1 MSKFEF
7 FQILIIVLSLP
18 VSFLFTK
25 FVIQLAKKIGFVNH
39 PNPIVETH
47 KNPTAYGGG
56 IAIGLTII
64 IYLIFQSINFEI
76 GFRFVLILLPVIT
89 IGLLDDI
96 FNFSPLVKLLAQ
108 IIASIPFLLFC
119 ISASIPLIFIF
130 LFLILMSQN
139 ALNLVD
145 VMDGLVAVISTIVF
159 ISMGILLFSVKG
171 LELYSALSFV
181 IALSSL
187 GFRFFNKTPARI
199 FLGETGSLLLGSL
212 FSFIVV
218 SVYLVDNIIAAFI
231 FLLGIIP
238 LFELFFLIIVRTKK
252 GIPFYRGSP
261 DHFSLRMLNNGSS
274 VKVINKSVIIFN
286 TVYSLAI
293 IVIGL
298 FAANFYTLIICI
310 CLVLIV
316 LTTGYYYFNSL
327 PARDIS
333 Q

>member
-1 MSKFEF
+1 MLKIDHITII
-7 FQILIIVLSLP
+7 QIILTLPVCTLLTKLTIIV
-18 VSFLFTK
+18 
-25 FVIQLAKKIGFVNH
+25 AKKIGFVNH

-47 KNPTAYGGG
+47 KHPTAYGGG

-76 GFRFVLILLPVIT
+76 GFRFVLILIPVIT
-89 IGLLDDI
+89 IGLFDDI
-96 FNFSPLVKLLAQ
+96 FNFSPLVKFLAQ
-108 IIASIPFLLFC
+108 IIASIPFLLFY

-139 ALNLVD
+139 AWNLVD
-145 VMDGLVAVISTIVF
+145 VMDGLAPVISTIVF
-159 ISMGILLFSVKG
+159 ISMGILLLSIKG

-218 SVYLVDNIIAAFI
+218 NVYLVDNIITAFI

-252 GIPFYRGSP
+252 GIPFYMGSP

-274 VKVINKSVIIFN
+274 VKVINRSVIIFN
-286 TVYSLAI
+286 TIYSLAI

-310 CLVLIV
+310 CLVLII